1 LWCKNQYYSII
12 LSKKIYYTEI
22 WMPPTLKF
30 CLVLK
35 LLMLWNLSKRMNYQI
50 NLMIILRLCFKPIKT
65 MRLKWKKKLEKIAT
79 IDNWKPLR
87 IFKRKRRKME
97 FSNLFLIFLTI
108 DLMTKKRRPL
118 LVALMFLV
126 DSKEIDYREAR
137 NKE

>member
-1 LWCKNQYYSII
+1 
-12 LSKKIYYTEI
+12 
-22 WMPPTLKF
+22 
-30 CLVLK
+30 
-35 LLMLWNLSKRMNYQI
+35 
-50 NLMIILRLCFKPIKT
+50 
-65 MRLKWKKKLEKIAT
+65 
-79 IDNWKPLR
+79 
-87 IFKRKRRKME
+87 ME